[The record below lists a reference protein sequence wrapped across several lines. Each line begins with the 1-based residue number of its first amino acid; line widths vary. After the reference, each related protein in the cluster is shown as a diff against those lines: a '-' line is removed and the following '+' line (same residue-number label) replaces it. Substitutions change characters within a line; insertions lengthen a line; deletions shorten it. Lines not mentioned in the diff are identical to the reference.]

1 MASAVSFDTEKL
13 DEETL
18 ASRTANVAR
27 ILHPETAQSPATPQP
42 TPAASPAAESE
53 PKRQR
58 MTVGKLAERY
68 QKRIAENTENI
79 AKMESIVAT
88 YQQKIGEHK
97 ASLAVWQ
104 EALNEI
110 NAD

>member
-1 MASAVSFDTEKL
+1 
-13 DEETL
+13 
-18 ASRTANVAR
+18 
-27 ILHPETAQSPATPQP
+27 
-42 TPAASPAAESE
+42 
-53 PKRQR
+53 

>member
-18 ASRTANVAR
+18 ASRTANVQR
-27 ILHPETAQSPATPQP
+27 ILHPEAAGAATPPATP
-42 TPAASPAAESE
+42 ASSPAAESE
-53 PKRQR
+53 PRRQR